1 MLANAKGMIQHQAA
15 STSSELST
23 ALRLVP
29 TSLISLVI
37 LGNNSTIQ
45 VGYYKHIQLR
55 TSHMA
60 M

>member
-1 MLANAKGMIQHQAA
+1 MLANARGMIQHQAA
-15 STSSELST
+15 LTSSELSI
-23 ALRLVP
+23 ALRLFP

-45 VGYYKHIQLR
+45 VGYYKHNQLR